1 MTEERYKS
9 WTKEVEEQLLPYI
22 EKPGQYLG
30 NEFNAVEKNLTDV
43 QATFAFCFPD
53 TYEIGMSH
61 LGLRVLYEVTNK
73 DPRFAMERSFAPQVD
88 MENLMR
94 QKQIPLFTWENYH
107 AIKDFDFVGFTLQYE
122 MSFSNILNM
131 LDLAGLPVYA
141 ADRAALDDMPIV
153 AAGGPCAY
161 NPEPLADFI
170 DLFIM
175 GEGEEV
181 NLELMELW
189 VKVRDE
195 AGGRTKEAKEK
206 FLAEACQIQGVYVP
220 KFYTPLWDEKGKL
233 LAIEP
238 AENAPAV
245 VTKRIIKDVENVGFP
260 VRPIVPFTQIVHDRV
275 VLEVMRG
282 CNRGC
287 RFCQAGIIY
296 RPVREKSVEVL
307 RRQAKE
313 AVKTSG
319 YDEIGMISLST
330 ADYSCVEELIDSL
343 MADNKGDG
351 VSVSLPSLRVD
362 AFSVDLAKRVQQVR
376 KSGLTFAPEAGT
388 QRMRDIINKG
398 VSEDDIVAAVSSAL
412 ANGWH
417 TIKLY
422 FMAGLPF
429 ETNEDLDGIFE
440 ITRKIIRIGKEMN
453 AGKKNSKPI
462 NVTVSVSFFVPKAHT
477 PFQWFGQVARE
488 DLLAKR
494 DYLYNKFKPLKN
506 ARLACHGVDLG
517 FLEGCFARGDRRL
530 CSVLYEAWRSGCKFD
545 GWTEHFSYD
554 KWLKAFAKVGLDP
567 KDFANHTFE
576 KDDYLP
582 WDIVSVGVNKKW
594 LWKEWEKA
602 EQGIVTPNCRKDK
615 CSGCGVCGAVKCN
628 NLYQKPYEPKE
639 KNENKCNNN
648 GNKEGEVC

>member
-1 MTEERYKS
+1 M
-9 WTKEVEEQLLPYI
+9 
-22 EKPGQYLG
+22 
-30 NEFNAVEKNLTDV
+30 
-43 QATFAFCFPD
+43 
-53 TYEIGMSH
+53 
-61 LGLRVLYEVTNK
+61 
-73 DPRFAMERSFAPQVD
+73 
-88 MENLMR
+88 
-94 QKQIPLFTWENYH
+94 
-107 AIKDFDFVGFTLQYE
+107 
-122 MSFSNILNM
+122 
-131 LDLAGLPVYA
+131 
-141 ADRAALDDMPIV
+141 
-153 AAGGPCAY
+153 
-161 NPEPLADFI
+161 
-170 DLFIM
+170 
-175 GEGEEV
+175 

-220 KFYTPLWDEKGKL
+220 KLYTPLWDEKGKL

-602 EQGIVTPNCRKDK
+602 ELGIVTPNCRKDK

>member
-1 MTEERYKS
+1 MNKKNYKS
-9 WTKEVEEQLLPYI
+9 WTKEVEEQLLPNI

-30 NEFNAVEKNLTDV
+30 NEFNTIEKNLDEV
-43 QATFAFCFPD
+43 QAAFAFCFPD

-73 DPRFAMERSFAPQVD
+73 DPRFALERSFAPQTD

-94 QKQIPLFTWENYH
+94 EKGIPLFTWENYH
-107 AIKDFDFVGFTLQYE
+107 AVKDFDFVGFTLQYE

-141 ADRAALDDMPIV
+141 KDRAHLDDMPV
-153 AAGGPCAY
+153 VVAGGPCAY

-170 DLFIM
+170 DIFIM

-181 NLELMELW
+181 NLEMMECW

-195 AGGRTKEAKEK
+195 AGGNTAAARQR
-206 FLAEACQIQGVYVP
+206 FLEEVCKIEGIYVP
-220 KFYTPLWDEKGKL
+220 KFYTPCWDETGKL
-233 LAIEP
+233 TGMET
-238 AENAPAV
+238 AEHAP
-245 VTKRIIKDVENVGFP
+245 RIIKKRLIKDLENVGFP
-260 VRPIVPFTQIVHDRV
+260 VRPIVPFTQIIHDRV

-307 RRQAKE
+307 RRQARE
-313 AVKTSG
+313 AVKCSG

-330 ADYSCVEELIDSL
+330 ADYSCVEDLIDQL
-343 MADNKGDG
+343 MADSKGDG

-398 VSEDDIVAAVSSAL
+398 VQEEDIVAAVSSAL

-417 TIKLY
+417 NIKLY

-429 ETNEDLDGIFE
+429 ETEEDLDGIFE
-440 ITRKIIRIGKEMN
+440 LTKKIIRIGKEMN
-453 AGKKNSKPI
+453 AGKGNGKPI
-462 NVTVSVSFFVPKAHT
+462 NVTVSVAFFVPKAHT
-477 PFQWFGQVARE
+477 PFQWFGQVQRDE
-488 DLLAKR
+488 LLAKR

-506 ARLACHGVDLG
+506 ARLNCHGVDLG

-530 CSVLYEAWRSGCKFD
+530 CAVLYEAWKSGCKFD
-545 GWTEHFSYD
+545 GWSEHFSYD

-567 KDFANHTFE
+567 VDFANHAFE
-576 KDDYLP
+576 KGDVLP
-582 WDIVSVGVNKKW
+582 WDHISVGVSKKW
-594 LWKEWEKA
+594 LWREWERA
-602 EQGIVTPNCRKDK
+602 EQGVVTPNCRQDK
-615 CSGCGVCGAVKCN
+615 CSGCGVCGAMDCGS
-628 NLYQKPYEPKE
+628 LYQKPYAVVKGE
-639 KNENKCNNN
+639 KNAD
-648 GNKEGEVC
+648 